1 MEIRI
6 LKGPKPEAMPRRHPR
21 VDYSKTMDEMTIGK
35 SEHTVDLLHHFIREF
50 RNVGDVTIRP
60 SKTMIGIA
68 TSRKGICYVTQ
79 LGRNFIHVVFTFKEA
94 YPDNLCFIKIAQ
106 VPGQQQ
112 FNHHCRIFL
121 KEDINREVKK
131 FMKLAFE
138 LGK

>member
-1 MEIRI
+1 
-6 LKGPKPEAMPRRHPR
+6 MPRRHPR
-21 VDYSKTMDEMTIGK
+21 VYYPKTLEELTKGK
-35 SEHTVDLLHHFIREF
+35 SEHTVDLLHHFIQEF
-50 RNVGDVTIRP
+50 RNVGDITIRP

-79 LGRNFIHVVFTFKEA
+79 LGRNFIHVVFTFKEP
-94 YPDNLCFIKIAQ
+94 YPDNLCFLKIAQ

-121 KEDINREVKK
+121 KEDVNREVKK